1 MFDRVSSV
9 NVFSCVERECLL
21 VCRALV
27 FARVSSVSVLSCVE
41 R

>member
-1 MFDRVSSV
+1 MFARASSV
-9 NVFSCVERECLL
+9 SVCSCVERERLL

-27 FARVSSVSVLSCVE
+27 FARVSNVNVYSCVE